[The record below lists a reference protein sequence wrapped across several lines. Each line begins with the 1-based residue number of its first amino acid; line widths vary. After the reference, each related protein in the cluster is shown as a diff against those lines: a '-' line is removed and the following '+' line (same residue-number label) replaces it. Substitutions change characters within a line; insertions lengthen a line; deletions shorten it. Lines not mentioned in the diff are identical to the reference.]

1 MSAPVSPAERTPFDY
16 LLNAF
21 EQASQSDSPA
31 TAGYFEKRRALLE
44 HVRKVEAALDEV
56 ATLRAELELFRTAG
70 IIEVAVRN
78 PNVSS
83 YMDHWEGRTLKAE
96 SELATLRARLTQ
108 MEADY
113 YELLYQVASKFPGE
127 TRHQTALRYIR
138 THEDHCGKGGP
149 SRAALAPEGT

>member
-1 MSAPVSPAERTPFDY
+1 MSAPVSPAERLREMAAYERRSVGGTSSAARGAAC
-16 LLNAF
+16 L
-21 EQASQSDSPA
+21 
-31 TAGYFEKRRALLE
+31 AGA
-44 HVRKVEAALDEV
+44 VALDEV